1 MASVPDFF
9 GSPDLGMPNG
19 SLEILSATFAIVLCR
34 VSAIVMTSPGLGETT
49 SPKTVRAGISLAI
62 TITLLPVVQGKMGV
76 AAGEAIRMPAMAIA
90 IVAQELLCGAFIG
103 FLARL
108 IAMSL
113 AISMQIV
120 SVFTGMSSIVQPDAQ
135 LGASSTAISHMANTL
150 SPVILLTTGL
160 YALPLYAISGSYD
173 LFPPGHMTEFMVSD
187 MAKSISRC
195 VAETFGIAMQ
205 LSAPFILIGT
215 LWPAMLGVLNR
226 LMPSIQVYST
236 AMPAQILGSLLLLAM
251 LIEVTTGTWQER
263 ISDILRSLPGILPA

>member
-187 MAKSISRC
+187 MAKSISQC

-251 LIEVTTGTWQER
+251 LIEVTTGTWQEQ

>member
-1 MASVPDFF
+1 
-9 GSPDLGMPNG
+9 MPNG

-187 MAKSISRC
+187 MAKSISQC